1 MKDSLLPVADSK
13 ADNSFLRSVCSG
25 HVMKSM
31 ALLALLSTAATAIG
45 LYCFQSGILQSS
57 PDFTQIKS
65 SYTVGS
71 L

>member
-45 LYCFQSGILQSS
+45 LYCFQSV
-57 PDFTQIKS
+57 KS
-65 SYTVGS
+65 
-71 L
+71 